1 MVGGII
7 SPVGDAY
14 GKQGLVSAK
23 HRVAMAKIALQTS
36 DWVSVDDWESHQPD
50 WTETVVSMRYALT
63 TFHPSTS
70 FSVQAV
76 YSALLSDLENHSWS
90 SFSCLM
96 FYKHGSVNGK
106 QAIQSLAIIHEYR
119 RVMYTFCWL
128 MKSNMTRII
137 YTVCLCTL
145 INAHGE

>member
-1 MVGGII
+1 MLFLLLLFLGQYQVVGGII

-70 FSVQAV
+70 VSVGATISVQCTFV
-76 YSALLSDLENHSWS
+76 RFRES
-90 SFSCLM
+90 LM
-96 FYKHGSVNGK
+96 VF
-106 QAIQSLAIIHEYR
+106 
-119 RVMYTFCWL
+119 F
-128 MKSNMTRII
+128 
-137 YTVCLCTL
+137 
-145 INAHGE
+145 